1 MTGHL
6 TNPLSATRANAV
18 TLFTFGASP
27 SPFPSPPSL
36 GRGLPACG
44 GAEGDQGRGE
54 GAGRQTMK
62 CRLSPRAL
70 QKRFVIWRLGV
81 VEYGAA
87 YQLQKKI
94 HEQRVAGDIGD
105 TLLLLEHPP
114 AITVGKAG
122 SIENILVPR
131 ETLNQMG
138 ISLYFVDRGGDV
150 TYHGPGQ
157 LVGYPILDLSS
168 RGGDLKRYVRDLE
181 EVLIR
186 TLEDF
191 SIKAG
196 RDPQHVGVW
205 IGQKKIASI
214 GLSIRQW
221 VTMHGFALNVCNNL
235 EHFSLIH
242 PCGFKDRKTTSMQEV
257 LGFQPSIEEV
267 TERLLFLF
275 SEVFDLEP

>member
-1 MTGHL
+1 
-6 TNPLSATRANAV
+6 
-18 TLFTFGASP
+18 
-27 SPFPSPPSL
+27 
-36 GRGLPACG
+36 
-44 GAEGDQGRGE
+44 
-54 GAGRQTMK
+54 
-62 CRLSPRAL
+62 
-70 QKRFVIWRLGV
+70 
-81 VEYGAA
+81 
-87 YQLQKKI
+87 
-94 HEQRVAGDIGD
+94 
-105 TLLLLEHPP
+105 
-114 AITVGKAG
+114 
-122 SIENILVPR
+122 
-131 ETLNQMG
+131 MG

>member
-1 MTGHL
+1 MRSEQQSTFHSMG
-6 TNPLSATRANAV
+6 ANQ
-18 TLFTFGASP
+18 LKS
-27 SPFPSPPSL
+27 
-36 GRGLPACG
+36 
-44 GAEGDQGRGE
+44 Q
-54 GAGRQTMK
+54 
-62 CRLSPRAL
+62 LSPEPCPPARNP
-70 QKRFVIWRLGV
+70 FEIWRLGV

-94 HEQRVAGDIGD
+94 HEQRVSGVVGD

-114 AITVGKAG
+114 TITVGKAG
-122 SIENILVPR
+122 GLENILVPR
-131 ETLNQMG
+131 QTLEQMG

-168 RGGDLKRYVRDLE
+168 RGGDLKRYVRELE

-196 RDPQHVGVW
+196 RDPKHVGVW

-214 GLSIRQW
+214 GLSIREW
-221 VTMHGFALNVCNNL
+221 VTMHGFALNVYPAL
-235 EHFSLIH
+235 EHFSLINA
-242 PCGFKDRKTTSMQEV
+242 CGLKKRKATSMEE
-257 LGFQPSIEEV
+257 LLRFQPSMEEV
-267 TERLLFLF
+267 TERLLCHF
-275 SEVFDLEP
+275 SEAFDREP

>member
-1 MTGHL
+1 MRSEQQSTFH
-6 TNPLSATRANAV
+6 SMRANH
-18 TLFTFGASP
+18 LKSQFCPESRP
-27 SPFPSPPSL
+27 
-36 GRGLPACG
+36 
-44 GAEGDQGRGE
+44 
-54 GAGRQTMK
+54 
-62 CRLSPRAL
+62 PRAP
-70 QKRFVIWRLGV
+70 FEIWQLGV

-94 HEQRVAGDIGD
+94 HEQRVAGEAGD

-114 AITVGKAG
+114 TITVGKAG
-122 SIENILVPR
+122 KLENVLVSS
-131 ETLNQMG
+131 ETLERMG
-138 ISLYFVDRGGDV
+138 ISFYFADRGGDV

-168 RGGDLKRYVRDLE
+168 KGGDLKRYVRDLE

-214 GLSIRQW
+214 GLSIREW
-221 VTMHGFALNVCNNL
+221 VTMHGFALNVCTNL
-235 EHFSLIH
+235 EHFSLING
-242 PCGFKDRKTTSMQEV
+242 CGLKNRKATSIANI
-257 LGFQPSIEEV
+257 LGFQPSMEQV
-267 TERLLFLF
+267 TERLLCHF
-275 SEVFDLEP
+275 SEVFDVKP

>member
-1 MTGHL
+1 
-6 TNPLSATRANAV
+6 
-18 TLFTFGASP
+18 
-27 SPFPSPPSL
+27 
-36 GRGLPACG
+36 
-44 GAEGDQGRGE
+44 
-54 GAGRQTMK
+54 
-62 CRLSPRAL
+62 
-70 QKRFVIWRLGV
+70 V

>member
-1 MTGHL
+1 MKNELCEYSRPCAPNGF
-6 TNPLSATRANAV
+6 AV
-18 TLFTFGASP
+18 
-27 SPFPSPPSL
+27 
-36 GRGLPACG
+36 
-44 GAEGDQGRGE
+44 
-54 GAGRQTMK
+54 
-62 CRLSPRAL
+62 
-70 QKRFVIWRLGV
+70 WRLGV

-94 HEQRVAGDIGD
+94 HQKRVEGEIGD

-114 AITVGKAG
+114 TITVGKAG
-122 SIENILVPR
+122 RLESVLVPR
-131 ETLNQMG
+131 QTLEQMG

-186 TLEDF
+186 TLEEF
-191 SIKAG
+191 SIKAC
-196 RDPQHVGVW
+196 RDLLHVGVW
-205 IGQKKIASI
+205 VNQKKIGAI
-214 GLSIRQW
+214 GLTIRKG
-221 VTMHGFALNVCNNL
+221 VTMHGFALDVCTNL

-242 PCGFKDRKTTSMQEV
+242 PCGFKDRKTTSMQEL
-257 LGFQPSIEEV
+257 LGFQPSMEKV
-267 TERLLFLF
+267 TERLLCLF

>member
-1 MTGHL
+1 M
-6 TNPLSATRANAV
+6 RAKRLKNEPCENSP
-18 TLFTFGASP
+18 LFTRSP
-27 SPFPSPPSL
+27 I
-36 GRGLPACG
+36 
-44 GAEGDQGRGE
+44 EV
-54 GAGRQTMK
+54 RQ
-62 CRLSPRAL
+62 
-70 QKRFVIWRLGV
+70 LGV

-87 YQLQKKI
+87 YQLQKKL
-94 HEQRVAGDIGD
+94 HQQRVRGEVED

-114 AITVGKAG
+114 TITVGKAG
-122 SIENILVPR
+122 SIDNILVSR
-131 ETLNQMG
+131 DTLDQRG

-191 SIKAG
+191 SIEAG

-214 GLSIRQW
+214 GLSIREW
-221 VTMHGFALNVCNNL
+221 VTMHGFALNVSPAL
-235 EHFSLIH
+235 KHFSLIH
-242 PCGFKDRKTTSMQEV
+242 GCGLKDRKAT
-257 LGFQPSIEEV
+257 SIEDLLGVPPSLEQV
-267 TERLLFLF
+267 TERLLQHF
-275 SEVFDLEP
+275 SEFFDPEP

>member
-1 MTGHL
+1 MRSNQL
-6 TNPLSATRANAV
+6 KCL
-18 TLFTFGASP
+18 LFED
-27 SPFPSPPSL
+27 SPPSA
-36 GRGLPACG
+36 PNHCA
-44 GAEGDQGRGE
+44 
-54 GAGRQTMK
+54 
-62 CRLSPRAL
+62 
-70 QKRFVIWRLGV
+70 VWRLGV

-87 YQLQKKI
+87 YRLQKKI
-94 HEQRVAGDIGD
+94 HEQRVAGEAGD

-114 AITVGKAG
+114 TITVGKAG
-122 SIENILVPR
+122 RLENILVPR
-131 ETLNQMG
+131 QTLEQMG

-168 RGGDLKRYVRDLE
+168 RGGDLKRYVRQLE

-196 RDPQHVGVW
+196 RDPKHVGVW

-214 GLSIRQW
+214 GLSIREW
-221 VTMHGFALNVCNNL
+221 VTMHGFALNVRTNL

-257 LGFQPSIEEV
+257 LGFQPSMEEV
-267 TERLLFLF
+267 TERLLRHF
-275 SEVFDLEP
+275 SDVFDLKP